1 MQVNTEESPLFKQ
14 IGSKNSFFSFFSHV
28 TPGTKVS
35 FQREETTRVLI
46 RNDLLI
52 KIFNNNFVRY
62 CGSESTYYTF
72 VRGKT
77 GL

>member
-1 MQVNTEESPLFKQ
+1 MVDKMMCMYPHSTAQVKL
-14 IGSKNSFFSFFSHV
+14 IGDISMNCYCMIRV
-28 TPGTKVS
+28 G
-35 FQREETTRVLI
+35 QREETTRVII
-46 RNDLLI
+46 RNNLLI

>member
-1 MQVNTEESPLFKQ
+1 MYKEL
-14 IGSKNSFFSFFSHV
+14 NSVHV
-28 TPGTKVS
+28 PSGFLKMIS
-35 FQREETTRVLI
+35 SIQREETTRVLI
-46 RNDLLI
+46 RNNLLI

>member
-1 MQVNTEESPLFKQ
+1 MPMNPA
-14 IGSKNSFFSFFSHV
+14 
-28 TPGTKVS
+28 
-35 FQREETTRVLI
+35 QREETARVLI
-46 RNDLLI
+46 RNNLLI
-52 KIFNNNFVRY
+52 KIFNITFVRY